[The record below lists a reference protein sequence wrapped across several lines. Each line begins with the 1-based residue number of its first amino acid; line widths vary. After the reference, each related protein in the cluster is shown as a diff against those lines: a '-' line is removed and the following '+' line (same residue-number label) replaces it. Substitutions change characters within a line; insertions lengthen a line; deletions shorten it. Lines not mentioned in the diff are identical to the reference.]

1 MVIVS
6 ARVSSKDLGEVD
18 FVNSAVFHRS
28 TSTETV
34 TSYLNATGT
43 LVGIELRVIELLI
56 QVCINIL
63 LLCRTPFQSEVLINP
78 EWRATNKQ
86 VVKGRRELGKIS
98 EELLYTTI
106 NVDTS

>member
-6 ARVSSKDLGEVD
+6 ARVSSKDLGGVD
-18 FVNSAVFHRS
+18 FVNGGSAVFHRS

-43 LVGIELRVIELLI
+43 LVSIELRVIELLI

-63 LLCRTPFQSEVLINP
+63 LLCRTPFQSEVLINH
-78 EWRATNKQ
+78 EWRATDKQ
-86 VVKGRRELGKIS
+86 VVKGRRELAKF
-98 EELLYTTI
+98 LRNYF
-106 NVDTS
+106 NN